1 MSVGAD
7 CAFNSTHHSR
17 TYRTNISAV
26 IFGTINGFHRHFVYK
41 HLFRIHLMLCQVFYV
56 DVAEVTQ
63 TSVQSDIC
71 KVYTFDFQTFHQLT
85 AEVQTSSRSSHR
97 TFVLRKDRLKAFC
110 IFRFH
115 GTVDD
120 RVGKWGLT
128 QRVQSLFE
136 LVMRSVIKETE
147 RTSAGSG
154 VINYFGHHR
163 IVRTEIQ
170 FVTDTDLTCRIDQYV
185 PQTKFFIQL
194 TQQEYFDTSTCLFLV
209 TIQTGREYL
218 RIVEY
223 KHIFIIKVVQHIF
236 EHLVLNLT
244 CITMQYHQT
253 RLIPI
258 FHRM

>member
-1 MSVGAD
+1 
-7 CAFNSTHHSR
+7 
-17 TYRTNISAV
+17 
-26 IFGTINGFHRHFVYK
+26 
-41 HLFRIHLMLCQVFYV
+41 MLRQVLHV
-56 DVAEVTQ
+56 NVTEVTQ

-71 KVYTFDFQTFHQLT
+71 EVHTFNFQTFHQLT

-97 TFVLRKDRLKAFC
+97 TLVLCKNRLEAFS
-110 IFRFH
+110 IFRFY
-115 GTVDD
+115 GTVDN
-120 RVGKWGLT
+120 RMGEWSFT
-128 QRVQSLFE
+128 QRIQCLFE
-136 LVMRSVIKETE
+136 LVMRSVIKKTE
-147 RTSAGSG
+147 RTSARSG
-154 VINYFGHHR
+154 VINHFSHHR

-209 TIQTGREYL
+209 TIQTGRKYL